1 MSTDQQWI
9 KEQQRVNTVT
19 DQIERKITTLEDE
32 VGSFRDEVV
41 GMRKDFW
48 DEVTMNFSE
57 ADDVGGDFNQHAA
70 AVTGTV
76 RSGAQPSQYSSCV
89 G

>member
-41 GMRKDFW
+41 GMKRLLGRSH
-48 DEVTMNFSE
+48 DEL
-57 ADDVGGDFNQHAA
+57 
-70 AVTGTV
+70 
-76 RSGAQPSQYSSCV
+76 
-89 G
+89 

>member
-1 MSTDQQWI
+1 MSTDQQWSE
-9 KEQQRVNTVT
+9 EQQRVNIVT
-19 DQIERKITTLEDE
+19 EQIDRKIDILEKE

-57 ADDVGGDFNQHAA
+57 ADDVGETSTSMRQQSQVLSDRE
-70 AVTGTV
+70 
-76 RSGAQPSQYSSCV
+76 RSHLNT
-89 G
+89 